1 MYIRFITPS
10 QDGLRSRWKGMT
22 LMNPHSAG
30 RQESWPTIVLSDA
43 KRSRDDLDPI
53 CNQALGSEVVVSM
66 ESVTCGY
73 RRQPVFRDVTLR
85 LHAGQLAGLVG
96 PTGSGKTTLLKALLG
111 LVRPWQGEVRV
122 FGAPVTRAT
131 RARIGYVP
139 QLETLDWQFP
149 VTAEQVVLMGAYRGM
164 SWLPWC
170 RASERRAAFQLMEQL
185 GIAECIGQH
194 IRELSGGQQQRVFLA
209 RALLGKPQLLIL
221 DEPTVGVD
229 LKTQHDILHLLE
241 DLREQGITIVLTT
254 HDLNAVAAHLPWLI
268 CFNRGVIAQG
278 PPDLVFTPDI
288 LRATYASEM
297 LVLRQHGYLLVANSP
312 LVYQGRHG
320 DDLD

>member
-1 MYIRFITPS
+1 
-10 QDGLRSRWKGMT
+10 
-22 LMNPHSAG
+22 MNLHSAG
-30 RQESWPTIVLSDA
+30 RREAWADAVLSDA
-43 KRSRDDLDPI
+43 KASHNDLDPTG
-53 CNQALGSEVVVSM
+53 NQVLDGEVVASM
-66 ESVTCGY
+66 NSVTCGY
-73 RRQPVFRDVTLR
+73 HRRPVFRDVTLT

-122 FGAPVTRAT
+122 FGAPMTRAT

-170 RASERRAAFQLMEQL
+170 RASERGAAFQLMEQL

-209 RALLGKPQLLIL
+209 RALLGQPQLLIL

-229 LKTQHDILHLLE
+229 LKTQHDILHLLGG
-241 DLREQGITIVLTT
+241 LRQQGITIVLTT

-268 CFNRGVIAQG
+268 CFSRGVIAQG
-278 PPDLVFTPDI
+278 PPDVVFTTDV

-312 LVYQGRHG
+312 LAYQGRHG
-320 DDLD
+320 DQLG

>member
-1 MYIRFITPS
+1 
-10 QDGLRSRWKGMT
+10 
-22 LMNPHSAG
+22 MNLHSAG
-30 RQESWPTIVLSDA
+30 RRTWADTALSNAMGSRQGLDA
-43 KRSRDDLDPI
+43 TAGQGRAGEAVATLE
-53 CNQALGSEVVVSM
+53 A
-66 ESVTCGY
+66 VTCGY
-73 RRQPVFRDVTLR
+73 HRQPVFRDVTLT

-96 PTGSGKTTLLKALLG
+96 PTGSGKTTLLKVLLG
-111 LVRPWQGEVRV
+111 LVRPWQGKVRV
-122 FGAPVTRAT
+122 FGAPVTRSA
-131 RARIGYVP
+131 RVRIGYVP

-170 RASERRAAFQLMEQL
+170 RPAERRAALQLMEQL
-185 GIAECIGQH
+185 GLAECAGQH

-229 LKTQHDILHLLE
+229 LKTQHDILHLLDNLSAE
-241 DLREQGITIVLTT
+241 GITILLTT

-268 CFNRGVIAQG
+268 CFNRSVIAEG

-297 LVLRQHGYLLVANSP
+297 LVLRQRGYLLVANSP
-312 LVYQGRHG
+312 LVFQGRHG
-320 DDLD
+320 DQLD

>member
-1 MYIRFITPS
+1 
-10 QDGLRSRWKGMT
+10 
-22 LMNPHSAG
+22 MNLHTTECREA
-30 RQESWPTIVLSDA
+30 RADAALSD
-43 KRSRDDLDPI
+43 RNGSSNQLHPVGNQVLD
-53 CNQALGSEVVVSM
+53 GRVVASM

-73 RRQPVFRDVTLR
+73 RRQPIFRDVTLR
-85 LHAGQLAGLVG
+85 LQAGQLAGLVG
-96 PTGSGKTTLLKALLG
+96 PTGSGKTTLLKALMG
-111 LVRPWQGEVRV
+111 LVRPWQGQVQV
-122 FGAPVTRAT
+122 FGASVTRAT

-170 RASERRAAFQLMEQL
+170 RPSERGAAHQLMEQL
-185 GIAECIGQH
+185 GIAGCIGQH

-209 RALLGKPQLLIL
+209 RALLGRPHLLIL

-241 DLREQGITIVLTT
+241 NLSRQGITILLTT

-278 PPDLVFTPDI
+278 PPESVFTPDI

-320 DDLD
+320 DQLD

>member
-1 MYIRFITPS
+1 
-10 QDGLRSRWKGMT
+10 MT
-22 LMNPHSAG
+22 LMNLDAAEYRATRAKTAVANEQGLSYEPSSTDGQVSA
-30 RQESWPTIVLSDA
+30 D
-43 KRSRDDLDPI
+43 
-53 CNQALGSEVVVSM
+53 EVVASLQA
-66 ESVTCGY
+66 VTCGY
-73 RRQPVFRDVTLR
+73 RRRPVFRDVTLR
-85 LHAGQLAGLVG
+85 LRAGQLAGLVG

-111 LVRPWQGEVRV
+111 LVRPWQGQVRV
-122 FGAPVTRAT
+122 FGAEVTRAT
-131 RARIGYVP
+131 RACIGYVP

-149 VTAEQVVLMGAYRGM
+149 ATAEQVVLMGAYRGM

-170 RASERRAAFQLMEQL
+170 RAAERGAAVQLMEQL

-209 RALLGKPQLLIL
+209 RALLGKPQFLIL

-229 LKTQHDILHLLE
+229 LKTQHDILHLLAS
-241 DLREQGITIVLTT
+241 LSQQGITILLTT

-268 CFNRGVIAQG
+268 CFNHGVIAQG
-278 PPDLVFTPDI
+278 PPASVFTPDI

-312 LVYQGRHG
+312 LVYQGQHE
-320 DDLD
+320 DQLD

>member
-1 MYIRFITPS
+1 MNLHSTGGREAWADVVPS
-10 QDGLRSRWKGMT
+10 DRKGS
-22 LMNPHSAG
+22 PH
-30 RQESWPTIVLSDA
+30 
-43 KRSRDDLDPI
+43 DLDPTAS
-53 CNQALGSEVVVSM
+53 QVSDGEAVASL

-73 RRQPVFRDVTLR
+73 RRQAVFRDVTLR
-85 LHAGQLAGLVG
+85 LQAGQLAGLVG

-111 LVRPWQGEVRV
+111 LVRPWQGKVRV
-122 FGAPVTRAT
+122 FGASVTRAT

-170 RASERRAAFQLMEQL
+170 RASERWAAFQLMEQL
-185 GIAECIGQH
+185 GIAECVGQH

-209 RALLGKPQLLIL
+209 RALLGNPQLLIL

-241 DLREQGITIVLTT
+241 SLSEQGITILLTT

-278 PPDLVFTPDI
+278 PPELVFTPDI

-320 DDLD
+320 DQLD

>member
-1 MYIRFITPS
+1 MH
-10 QDGLRSRWKGMT
+10 L
-22 LMNPHSAG
+22 HSVG
-30 RQESWPTIVLSDA
+30 RRQVWTDKAFSDA
-43 KRSRDDLDPI
+43 KGSRG
-53 CNQALGSEVVVSM
+53 NQASTASLALRPEVVAALT
-66 ESVTCGY
+66 SVTCGY
-73 RRQPVFRDVTLR
+73 HGKPVFRDVTLT

-111 LVRPWQGEVRV
+111 LVRPRQGEVGV
-122 FGAPVTRAT
+122 FGVPVTRAT

-170 RASERRAAFQLMEQL
+170 RAAERHAAQQLMEQL
-185 GIAECIGQH
+185 GIAECAGQH

-229 LKTQHDILHLLE
+229 LKTQHDILHLLGN
-241 DLREQGITIVLTT
+241 LSAQGITILLTT

-320 DDLD
+320 DQLD

>member
-1 MYIRFITPS
+1 
-10 QDGLRSRWKGMT
+10 
-22 LMNPHSAG
+22 MNLHSAG
-30 RQESWPTIVLSDA
+30 RREAWADAPLSAAKESGHG
-43 KRSRDDLDPI
+43 LDPMDG
-53 CNQALGSEVVVSM
+53 QAFRGDVVASLQ
-66 ESVTCGY
+66 SITCGY
-73 RRQPVFRDVTLR
+73 HRQPLFRDVTLSF
-85 LHAGQLAGLVG
+85 HAGQLAGLVG

-111 LVRPWQGEVRV
+111 LVHPWQGAVRV

-149 VTAEQVVLMGAYRGM
+149 VSAEQVVLMGAYRGM

-185 GIAECIGQH
+185 GIGGCIGQH

-229 LKTQHDILHLLE
+229 LKTQHDILHLLG
-241 DLREQGITIVLTT
+241 DLRDQGVSIVLTT

-278 PPDLVFTPDI
+278 PPDVVFTTDI

-297 LVLRQHGYLLVANSP
+297 LVLRQRGYLLVANSP
-312 LVYQGRHG
+312 LAYQGRHG
-320 DDLD
+320 DQLD

>member
-1 MYIRFITPS
+1 
-10 QDGLRSRWKGMT
+10 
-22 LMNPHSAG
+22 
-30 RQESWPTIVLSDA
+30 
-43 KRSRDDLDPI
+43 
-53 CNQALGSEVVVSM
+53 
-66 ESVTCGY
+66 
-73 RRQPVFRDVTLR
+73 
-85 LHAGQLAGLVG
+85 
-96 PTGSGKTTLLKALLG
+96 LKVLLG
-111 LVRPWQGEVRV
+111 LVRPWQGEVQV
-122 FGAPVTRAT
+122 FGASVTRAT

-170 RASERRAAFQLMEQL
+170 RAAERWAALQLMEQL
-185 GIAECIGQH
+185 GIAECAGQH

-229 LKTQHDILHLLE
+229 LRTQHDILHLLE
-241 DLREQGITIVLTT
+241 ALSEQGITILLTT

-320 DDLD
+320 DQLD

>member
-1 MYIRFITPS
+1 
-10 QDGLRSRWKGMT
+10 
-22 LMNPHSAG
+22 MNLHSAG
-30 RQESWPTIVLSDA
+30 RREAWADAPLSAA
-43 KRSRDDLDPI
+43 KQSGHGLDFI
-53 CNQALGSEVVVSM
+53 DGQASSGEVVASLQ
-66 ESVTCGY
+66 SITCGY
-73 RRQPVFRDVTLR
+73 HRQPIFRDVTLTFQ
-85 LHAGQLAGLVG
+85 AGQLAGLVG

-111 LVRPWQGEVRV
+111 LVRPWQGTVRV

-149 VTAEQVVLMGAYRGM
+149 VSAEQVVLMGAYRGM

-185 GIAECIGQH
+185 GIGGCIGQH

-209 RALLGKPQLLIL
+209 RALLGKPHLLIL

-229 LKTQHDILHLLE
+229 LKTQHDILHLLG
-241 DLREQGITIVLTT
+241 DLRDQGVTIVLTT

-278 PPDLVFTPDI
+278 PPDVVFTTDI
-288 LRATYASEM
+288 LRATYDSEM
-297 LVLRQHGYLLVANSP
+297 LVLRQRGYLLVANSP
-312 LVYQGRHG
+312 LAYQGRHG
-320 DDLD
+320 DQLD

>member
-1 MYIRFITPS
+1 ML
-10 QDGLRSRWKGMT
+10 Q
-22 LMNPHSAG
+22 MNLHSVG
-30 RQESWPTIVLSDA
+30 RREAWADTVLSEA
-43 KRSRDDLDPI
+43 KGSQQSLDTT
-53 CNQALGSEVVVSM
+53 GSQIRAGEVVATL
-66 ESVTCGY
+66 EAVTCGY
-73 RRQPVFRDVTLR
+73 QRQPVFRDVTLT
-85 LHAGQLAGLVG
+85 LQAGQLAGLVG
-96 PTGSGKTTLLKALLG
+96 PNGSGKTTLLKVLLG
-111 LVRPWQGEVRV
+111 LVHPQQGEVRV
-122 FGAPVTRAT
+122 FGAPVTRST

-170 RASERRAAFQLMEQL
+170 RPAERRTAFQLMEQL
-185 GIAECIGQH
+185 GIAECAGQH
-194 IRELSGGQQQRVFLA
+194 IRALSGGQQQRVFLA

-241 DLREQGITIVLTT
+241 DLSREGITILLTT
-254 HDLNAVAAHLPWLI
+254 NDLNAVAAHLPWLI

-320 DDLD
+320 DQLD

>member
-1 MYIRFITPS
+1 
-10 QDGLRSRWKGMT
+10 
-22 LMNPHSAG
+22 MNLHSAG
-30 RQESWPTIVLSDA
+30 RREAWADAVLSDA
-43 KRSRDDLDPI
+43 EESQNNLDPTG
-53 CNQALGSEVVVSM
+53 NQVLDSEVVASM
-66 ESVTCGY
+66 NSVTCGY
-73 RRQPVFRDVTLR
+73 HRQPVFRDVTLT

-122 FGAPVTRAT
+122 FGAPMTRAT

-170 RASERRAAFQLMEQL
+170 RASERGAAFQLMEQL

-209 RALLGKPQLLIL
+209 RALLGQPQLLIL

-229 LKTQHDILHLLE
+229 LKTQHDILHLLG
-241 DLREQGITIVLTT
+241 DLRQQGITIVLTT

-268 CFNRGVIAQG
+268 CFSHGVIAQG
-278 PPDLVFTPDI
+278 PPDVVFTTDV

-297 LVLRQHGYLLVANSP
+297 LVLRQYGYLLVANSP
-312 LVYQGRHG
+312 LAYQGRHG
-320 DDLD
+320 DQLD

>member
-1 MYIRFITPS
+1 
-10 QDGLRSRWKGMT
+10 
-22 LMNPHSAG
+22 MNFHSAG
-30 RQESWPTIVLSDA
+30 HREAWADAVLSDA
-43 KRSRDDLDPI
+43 KESQNNLDPTG
-53 CNQALGSEVVVSM
+53 NQVLDGEVVASM
-66 ESVTCGY
+66 NSVTCGY
-73 RRQPVFRDVTLR
+73 HRQPVFRDVTLT

-111 LVRPWQGEVRV
+111 LVHPWQGEVRV
-122 FGAPVTRAT
+122 FGAPMTRAT

-170 RASERRAAFQLMEQL
+170 RASERGAAFKLMEQL

-209 RALLGKPQLLIL
+209 RALLGQPQLLIL

-229 LKTQHDILHLLE
+229 LKTQHDILHLLG
-241 DLREQGITIVLTT
+241 DLRQQGITIVLTT

-278 PPDLVFTPDI
+278 PPDVVFTTDV

-312 LVYQGRHG
+312 LAYQGRHG
-320 DDLD
+320 DQLD

>member
-1 MYIRFITPS
+1 MP
-10 QDGLRSRWKGMT
+10 Q
-22 LMNPHSAG
+22 MNLHAAG
-30 RQESWPTIVLSDA
+30 RQEAYADTVLSDA
-43 KRSRDDLDPI
+43 TGSRHGLDPV
-53 CNQALGSEVVVSM
+53 GSQVLNGEVVATM

-73 RRQPVFRDVTLR
+73 HRQPIFRDVTLT

-96 PTGSGKTTLLKALLG
+96 PTGSGKTTLLKVLLG
-111 LVRPWQGEVRV
+111 LVRPWQGEVHV
-122 FGAPVTRAT
+122 FGASVTRAT

-170 RASERRAAFQLMEQL
+170 RASERWAAFQLMEQL
-185 GIAECIGQH
+185 GIAECAGQH

-241 DLREQGITIVLTT
+241 DLSAQGITILLTT

-278 PPDLVFTPDI
+278 PPDRVFTPDI
-288 LRATYASEM
+288 LRATYLSEM

-320 DDLD
+320 DQLD

>member
-1 MYIRFITPS
+1 
-10 QDGLRSRWKGMT
+10 
-22 LMNPHSAG
+22 MNRHSAG
-30 RQESWPTIVLSDA
+30 RREDWAGAVLSDA
-43 KRSRDDLDPI
+43 QESRHGVGPLD
-53 CNQALGSEVVVSM
+53 NQVLGGEVVASM
-66 ESVTCGY
+66 TSVTCGY
-73 RRQPVFRDVTLR
+73 HRQPVFRDVTLTF
-85 LHAGQLAGLVG
+85 HAGQLTGLVG

-111 LVRPWQGEVRV
+111 LVRPQHGEVCV
-122 FGAPVTRAT
+122 FGKPVTRAT

-139 QLETLDWQFP
+139 QLETFDWQFP

-170 RASERRAAFQLMEQL
+170 RASERGAAFRLMEQL

-194 IRELSGGQQQRVFLA
+194 IRALSGGQQQRVFLA

-229 LKTQHDILHLLE
+229 LKTQHDILHLLG

-278 PPDLVFTPDI
+278 PPEVVFTTDI
-288 LRATYASEM
+288 LRSTYASEM

-312 LVYQGRHG
+312 LVYQGHHG
-320 DDLD
+320 DQLD

>member
-1 MYIRFITPS
+1 
-10 QDGLRSRWKGMT
+10 
-22 LMNPHSAG
+22 MNLHSAG
-30 RQESWPTIVLSDA
+30 RRGAWADAVLSDA
-43 KRSRDDLDPI
+43 KASHNDLDPTG
-53 CNQALGSEVVVSM
+53 NQVLDGEVVASM
-66 ESVTCGY
+66 NSVTCGY
-73 RRQPVFRDVTLR
+73 HRRPVFRDVTLT

-122 FGAPVTRAT
+122 FGAPMTRAT

-170 RASERRAAFQLMEQL
+170 RASERGAAFQLMEQL
-185 GIAECIGQH
+185 GIADCIGQH

-209 RALLGKPQLLIL
+209 RALLGQPQLLIL

-229 LKTQHDILHLLE
+229 LKTQHDILHLLG
-241 DLREQGITIVLTT
+241 DLRQQGITIVLTT

-268 CFNRGVIAQG
+268 CFSHGVIAQG
-278 PPDLVFTPDI
+278 PPDVVFTTDV

-312 LVYQGRHG
+312 LAYQGRHG
-320 DDLD
+320 DQLD

>member
-1 MYIRFITPS
+1 MNLHSTGGREAWADVVPS
-10 QDGLRSRWKGMT
+10 DRKGS
-22 LMNPHSAG
+22 PH
-30 RQESWPTIVLSDA
+30 
-43 KRSRDDLDPI
+43 DLDPTAS
-53 CNQALGSEVVVSM
+53 QVSDGEAVASL

-73 RRQPVFRDVTLR
+73 RRQPVFRDLTLR
-85 LHAGQLAGLVG
+85 LQAGQLAGLVG

-111 LVRPWQGEVRV
+111 LVRPWQGKVRV
-122 FGAPVTRAT
+122 FGASVTRAT

-170 RASERRAAFQLMEQL
+170 RASERWATFQLMEQL

-209 RALLGKPQLLIL
+209 RALLGNPQLLIL

-241 DLREQGITIVLTT
+241 SLSEQGITILLTT

-278 PPDLVFTPDI
+278 PPELVFTPDI

-320 DDLD
+320 DQLD

>member
-1 MYIRFITPS
+1 M
-10 QDGLRSRWKGMT
+10 
-22 LMNPHSAG
+22 
-30 RQESWPTIVLSDA
+30 LSDA
-43 KRSRDDLDPI
+43 KDPMDD
-53 CNQALGSEVVVSM
+53 QVLGGDVVASM

-73 RRQPVFRDVTLR
+73 HRQAIFRDVTLTFR
-85 LHAGQLAGLVG
+85 VGQLAGLVG

-111 LVRPWQGEVRV
+111 LVRPWQGGVRV
-122 FGAPVTRAT
+122 FGTPVTRAT
-131 RARIGYVP
+131 RTRIGYVP
-139 QLETLDWQFP
+139 QLETFDWQFP

-170 RASERRAAFQLMEQL
+170 RAIERSAAFQLMEQL

-229 LKTQHDILHLLE
+229 LKTQHDILHLLG

-278 PPDLVFTPDI
+278 PPDTVFTTDI

-312 LVYQGRHG
+312 LVYQGRHS
-320 DDLD
+320 DQLD

>member
-1 MYIRFITPS
+1 MPAMKMRPAR
-10 QDGLRSRWKGMT
+10 GLQSCMT
-22 LMNPHSAG
+22 QTSAATNG
-30 RQESWPTIVLSDA
+30 AIGARHGSMAL
-43 KRSRDDLDPI
+43 DLAPEL
-53 CNQALGSEVVVSM
+53 AVSLN
-66 ESVTCGY
+66 SLTCGY
-73 RRQPVFRDVTLR
+73 HGKAVFQNVTLT
-85 LHAGQLAGLVG
+85 LASGQLAGLVG

-111 LVRPWQGEVRV
+111 LVRPWQGVVRV
-122 FGAPVTRAT
+122 VGAPVSRAT

-139 QLETLDWQFP
+139 QLETLDWHFP
-149 VTAEQVVLMGAYRGM
+149 ATAEQLVLMGAYRAM

-170 RASERRAAFQLMEQL
+170 RPAERRAARALMERL
-185 GIAECIGQH
+185 GIGDCATQQL
-194 IRELSGGQQQRVFLA
+194 RELSGGQQQRVFLA
-209 RALLGKPQLLIL
+209 RALLGRPQLLIL

-241 DLREQGITIVLTT
+241 ELSEQGITILLTT

-278 PPDLVFTPDI
+278 PPDQVFTADI

-297 LVLRQHGYLLVANSP
+297 LVLRHHGYLLVANSP

-320 DDLD
+320 DQLD

>member
-1 MYIRFITPS
+1 MA
-10 QDGLRSRWKGMT
+10 
-22 LMNPHSAG
+22 LMNLDSTG
-30 RQESWPTIVLSDA
+30 CRETWTNTVLSDERA
-43 KRSRDDLDPI
+43 LPDQHDPTGGQLADGEAI
-53 CNQALGSEVVVSM
+53 ASM
-66 ESVTCGY
+66 ELVTCGY
-73 RRQPVFRDVTLR
+73 WRQPVFRDVTLKLR
-85 LHAGQLAGLVG
+85 AGQLAGLVG
-96 PTGSGKTTLLKALLG
+96 PTASGKTTLLKALLG
-111 LVRPWQGEVRV
+111 LVRPWQGTVRV
-122 FGAPVTRAT
+122 FGASVTRAR
-131 RARIGYVP
+131 RACIGYVP

-170 RASERRAAFQLMEQL
+170 RASERWAVYQLMERL
-185 GIAECIGQH
+185 GIAECIGHH

-209 RALLGKPQLLIL
+209 RALLGNPRLLIL

-241 DLREQGITIVLTT
+241 SLSEQGITILLTT

-278 PPDLVFTPDI
+278 PPELVFTPDI

-312 LVYQGRHG
+312 LVYQGRH
-320 DDLD
+320 DDQLD

>member
-1 MYIRFITPS
+1 MVLLDGNRS
-10 QDGLRSRWKGMT
+10 HQDLATRDSET
-22 LMNPHSAG
+22 QAG
-30 RQESWPTIVLSDA
+30 
-43 KRSRDDLDPI
+43 
-53 CNQALGSEVVVSM
+53 EVVATLRA
-66 ESVTCGY
+66 VTCGY
-73 RRQPVFRDVTLR
+73 ERRAIFHDVTLT
-85 LHAGQLAGLVG
+85 LHAGQLAGMVG

-122 FGAPVTRAT
+122 FGMPVTRAT

-170 RASERRAAFQLMEQL
+170 RAAERREALQLMEQL
-185 GIAECIGQH
+185 GVGGCAGQQ

-229 LKTQHDILHLLE
+229 LKTQHDILHLLD
-241 DLREQGITIVLTT
+241 DLRKEGTTILLTT

-268 CFNRGVIAQG
+268 CFNRDIIAQG
-278 PPDLVFTPDI
+278 PPDLVFTPEI

-320 DDLD
+320 DQRD

>member
-1 MYIRFITPS
+1 M
-10 QDGLRSRWKGMT
+10 DL
-22 LMNPHSAG
+22 HSAE
-30 RQESWPTIVLSDA
+30 RQEAWRDAALSDA
-43 KRSRDDLDPI
+43 KGWRNSLDPMGR
-53 CNQALGSEVVVSM
+53 QLLDGEVIATM

-73 RRQPVFRDVTLR
+73 HRQSVFRDVTLT

-96 PTGSGKTTLLKALLG
+96 PTGSGKTTLLKVLLG
-111 LVRPWQGEVRV
+111 LVRPWQGEVQV
-122 FGAPVTRAT
+122 FGASVTRAT

-170 RASERRAAFQLMEQL
+170 RASERWAALQLMEQL
-185 GIAECIGQH
+185 GIAECAGQH

-229 LKTQHDILHLLE
+229 LRTQHDILHLLE
-241 DLREQGITIVLTT
+241 ALSEQGITILLTT

-320 DDLD
+320 DQLD

>member
-1 MYIRFITPS
+1 MALMKLQSTGSRETWANTGLSAERELAYHHDSTGG
-10 QDGLRSRWKGMT
+10 QLTDGEAIANL
-22 LMNPHSAG
+22 
-30 RQESWPTIVLSDA
+30 
-43 KRSRDDLDPI
+43 
-53 CNQALGSEVVVSM
+53 

-73 RRQPVFRDVTLR
+73 RCQPIFRDVTLT
-85 LHAGQLAGLVG
+85 LQAGQLAGLVG

-111 LVRPWQGEVRV
+111 LVRPWQGSVRV
-122 FGAPVTRAT
+122 FGASVTRAT

-170 RASERRAAFQLMEQL
+170 RASERWAAFRLMEQL

-194 IRELSGGQQQRVFLA
+194 IRELSGGQLQRVFLA
-209 RALLGKPQLLIL
+209 RALLGNPQLLIL

-241 DLREQGITIVLTT
+241 SLRQQGITILLTT

-278 PPDLVFTPDI
+278 PPELVFTPKI

-312 LVYQGRHG
+312 LVYQGHHG
-320 DDLD
+320 DQLD

>member
-1 MYIRFITPS
+1 MNRYPEGRREAGAETALS
-10 QDGLRSRWKGMT
+10 EAKGSRQGLPRIGT
-22 LMNPHSAG
+22 
-30 RQESWPTIVLSDA
+30 QVLS
-43 KRSRDDLDPI
+43 
-53 CNQALGSEVVVSM
+53 GEVVATM
-66 ESVTCGY
+66 ESVSCGY
-73 RRQPVFRDVTLR
+73 RRRPVFRDVTLT
-85 LHAGQLAGLVG
+85 LQAGQLAGLVG

-122 FGAPVTRAT
+122 FGAPVSRAT
-131 RARIGYVP
+131 RAHIGYVP

-149 VTAEQVVLMGAYRGM
+149 ATAEQVVLMGAYRGM

-170 RASERRAAFQLMEQL
+170 RASERWAAFRLMEQL
-185 GIAECIGQH
+185 GIAECAGQH

-209 RALLGKPQLLIL
+209 RALLGKPRLLIL

-241 DLREQGITIVLTT
+241 NLSGQGITILLTT

-278 PPDLVFTPDI
+278 PPDRVFTPDI

-320 DDLD
+320 DQLD